1 MKRIFPSIA
10 VLMIM
15 ALSLVGCVKTL
26 PTVEFSKSYYVL
38 PADGSVDVSLRLS
51 ETLLEDK
58 TFSFSVSGSA
68 EKDVEYSLSSDDI
81 TIEGGYISAN
91 LTVTALENLAEKE
104 IVLTLNPIEG
114 FTLGTNVST
123 TIAVEA
129 KEKLIYSFATAKA
142 EVLDSY
148 TVKAS
153 ITGERS
159 GNNYVATADM
169 QIPVIVTVDAAD
181 AEAIEYED
189 CLTLAAGENVA
200 KMQVKAL
207 AKAENPVKIA
217 VDESKAPRLIAG
229 DIAEMTLELKELLR
243 ISSLEGT
250 WAFDHIYS
258 VDEVMM
264 FFEEEKDDPEL
275 LPVHNEGMTLTFA
288 PVETEEGEPAWKMSC
303 ANGDFCKLFCE
314 PSIIAHTEP
323 VNMTSDGIKTGTY
336 TSLEL
341 NMFIAFET
349 DEVEEALTY
358 FKVKG
363 DRSFGGDKK
372 MGDVVIAMRVNEEGQ
387 LILHLKD
394 YDQPPFGFIW
404 WKPEKFDSEMF
415 GFACCFNKVDSEQTP
430 EM

>member
-129 KEKLIYSFATAKA
+129 KERLIYSFATAKA

-207 AKAENPVKIA
+207 AKAEKPVTIA
-217 VDESKAPRLIAG
+217 VDNNKAPRLIAG
-229 DIAEMTLELKELLR
+229 DIDEMTLELKELLR
-243 ISSLEGT
+243 ISSIEGK
-250 WAFDHIYS
+250 WVYNHIYS
-258 VDEVMM
+258 EDELAMWFM
-264 FFEEEKDDPEL
+264 EMEDDPEL
-275 LPVHNEGMTLTFA
+275 LPVNNENMTLTFA
-288 PVETEEGEPAWKMSC
+288 PVETEDGETGWEMTC
-303 ANGDFCKLFCE
+303 NGGDFSKLFCE
-314 PSIIAHTEP
+314 PSTITYTAP
-323 VNMTSDGIKTGTY
+323 VNMTSGGEKTGNY
-336 TSLEL
+336 TSIEL
-341 NMFIAFET
+341 NMYVALET
-349 DEVEEALTY
+349 EELEEALTY

-363 DRSFGGDKK
+363 DRSFGGEKK
-372 MGDVVIAMRVNEEGQ
+372 MGDVIFAMRVNDAGE
-387 LILHLKD
+387 LVLHLKD
-394 YDQPPFGFIW
+394 YDEPPFGFMW
-404 WKPEKFDSEMF
+404 WDPDKFDSEMF
-415 GFACCFNKVDSEQTP
+415 GFACCFDKP
-430 EM
+430 EK